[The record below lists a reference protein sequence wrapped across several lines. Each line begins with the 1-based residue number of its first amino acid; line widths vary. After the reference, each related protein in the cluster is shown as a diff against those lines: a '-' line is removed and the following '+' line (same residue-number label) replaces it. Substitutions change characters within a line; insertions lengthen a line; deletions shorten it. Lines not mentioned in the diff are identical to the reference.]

1 MAISSSDCRRRA
13 WALGLATSLVFAM
26 PPAGHADGE
35 GPVKLTGAIAT
46 VLKGG
51 EPCFYAAH
59 PEPFAKWGPAQITGM
74 RIVETEAAPD
84 PGADQLAARPQK
96 RASFHVRAARGQ
108 AAEAV
113 PSDPKHCLPLGRFA
127 GNGPDHVTVGAF
139 YSVRVMGRFSDGD
152 VGLFFGNFTVG
163 KGFLG
168 ALKVEDLNPAAPRR

>member
-1 MAISSSDCRRRA
+1 MSPNAWTGRA
-13 WALGLATSLVFAM
+13 SRLGLALALALAAS
-26 PPAGHADGE
+26 PAARADGE

-59 PEPFAKWGPAQITGM
+59 PEPFGQWGPAQITGL
-74 RIVETEAAPD
+74 RIVETEAAVD
-84 PGADQLAARPQK
+84 PSAETLAAKPQK
-96 RASFHVRAARGQ
+96 RASFRVRAARGGG
-108 AAEAV
+108 AETMPA
-113 PSDPKHCLPLGRFA
+113 DPKHCLPLGRFA

-139 YSVRVMGRFSDGD
+139 YSVRVMGKFSDGE